1 MKKYATLLLLAIAT
15 LLSCSKDE
23 EATRT
28 IDQQIVGTWKVQ
40 SHSEVIIDGP
50 DKELIEGVKKDYDV
64 SETPIELLAL
74 QRTTFNSDK
83 TCSQTYA
90 SFDEKPF
97 TLDGNYTLSNGRIE
111 YVFIDRTNPNP
122 LFIETVVY
130 NFQLTAKGENILF
143 TADKESLIA
152 KYKNEL
158 KAKDLGK
165 DEIEGIN
172 DEIKKIEVGITKFST
187 TMELTRV
194 K

>member
-50 DKELIEGVKKDYDV
+50 DKELIEGIKKDYDV
-64 SETPIELLAL
+64 SETPIEQLDL

-97 TLDGNYTLSNGRIE
+97 TLSGTYTLSNGRIE

-130 NFQLTAKGENILF
+130 NYQLTPKGENILA

-158 KAKDLGK
+158 KAKDLEK

-172 DEIKKIEVGITKFST
+172 DEIKRIEVGITKFST